1 MKKKFLILALIGLIG
16 QVIGFIGIF
25 ISESNNSLMLS
36 LWTFLVFGCIGAIA
50 LILDDRYKNNLLK

>member
-1 MKKKFLILALIGLIG
+1 MKKNFLRLAMIGVIG
-16 QVIGFIGIF
+16 QIVGFIGIF